1 VIDWLPSQAT
11 LAIAC
16 AFLVLLTAVLVTFIW
31 SIKRHRDP
39 RIHVDCDAPIQDLVP
54 SLAGLT
60 HGMEAEGNSVD
71 ILEDGDFFEAIMQA
85 IDNAERSVHLE
96 VFLWKEGKLGEKLV
110 ERLCA
115 KARQGVTVRVV
126 VDANGCKGMGD
137 SACEKLVGAGVK
149 FARFHPWKLRNI
161 GVMNE
166 RDHRKIL
173 VIDGRIAF
181 VGGHCV
187 VDEWGGSGYG
197 SKPYHDIS
205 VRLCG
210 PAVHQV
216 QSAFSENWVEVTGE
230 LFAGEDYFPKMQ
242 PCGDLNVHVARVK
255 PEGSAPA
262 VKILHHMA
270 IATAKKR
277 LWIQNPYFLPEPDAI
292 DAMRRAVGRGV
303 DVRVMVPTKE
313 ASDMPLVQIAAHRN
327 FSRLLAAGVRI
338 FEYPT
343 TLLHQKTM
351 VVDGAWSAVGSTNFD
366 DRAFEIN
373 DEITLGIV
381 GEPFAKKME
390 AIFERDAKVCTEV
403 DAKEWEKRGW
413 VPRVKEHFFYLWNEL
428 L

>member
-1 VIDWLPSQAT
+1 V
-11 LAIAC
+11 
-16 AFLVLLTAVLVTFIW
+16 V
-31 SIKRHRDP
+31 
-39 RIHVDCDAPIQDLVP
+39 
-54 SLAGLT
+54 
-60 HGMEAEGNSVD
+60 
-71 ILEDGDFFEAIMQA
+71 
-85 IDNAERSVHLE
+85 
-96 VFLWKEGKLGEKLV
+96 
-110 ERLCA
+110 
-115 KARQGVTVRVV
+115 VRVL

-137 SACEKLVGAGVK
+137 GACEKLKASGAR

-173 VIDGRIAF
+173 VIDGLTAF

-197 SKPYHDIS
+197 SKPYHDLS

-230 LFAGEDYFPKMQ
+230 LFAGEHYFPKGE
-242 PCGDLNVHVARVK
+242 PCGNLAVHVARVK

-270 IATAKKR
+270 ICTAKKR

-292 DAMRRAVGRGV
+292 DAMAKAVKRGV

-313 ASDMPLVQIAAHRN
+313 ASDMPMVQIAAHRN
-327 FSRLLAAGVRI
+327 FSRLLEAGVRI

-343 TLLHQKTM
+343 TLLHQKVM
-351 VVDGAWSAVGSTNFD
+351 VVDGVWSAVGSTNFD
-366 DRAFEIN
+366 DRAFETN

-381 GEPFAKKME
+381 GKEFAKKLE
-390 AIFERDAKVCTEV
+390 AIFERDAKACKEV
-403 DAKEWEKRGW
+403 DAKQWAKRGLK
-413 VPRVKEHFFYLWNEL
+413 PRIQENFFYLWNEL